1 MMNCLQGLSPI
12 RACSLLTSIDGPK
25 RAFVGGTRA
34 GPVLCTADA
43 LCPDVTTSGYIIPN
57 PWSEPDG
64 LDLEESTHL
73 VHLVVTRRSPDGP
86 RKLKSLNVKSSALLH
101 IEACYPH
108 TVSGVSLL
116 GNSARICE

>member
-57 PWSEPDG
+57 PFFPPPVRS
-64 LDLEESTHL
+64 
-73 VHLVVTRRSPDGP
+73 RSPGM
-86 RKLKSLNVKSSALLH
+86 K
-101 IEACYPH
+101 
-108 TVSGVSLL
+108 LL
-116 GNSARICE
+116 GNVARHQ